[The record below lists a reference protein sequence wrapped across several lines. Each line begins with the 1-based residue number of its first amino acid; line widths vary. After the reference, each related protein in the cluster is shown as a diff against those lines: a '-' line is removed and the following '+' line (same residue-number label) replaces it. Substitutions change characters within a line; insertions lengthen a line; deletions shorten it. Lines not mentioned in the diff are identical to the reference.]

1 MDLKQLKGVY
11 LLGIGGIGMSALARY
26 FRRQGLVVYGYDKV
40 RSPLCEQLEAEGM
53 LIHYEDKKEHFPSVF
68 ETHPAQHLIIYT
80 PAIPADAVLYNHIK
94 QLDIPL
100 YKRAEVLGLISQNTY
115 CIAIAGTHGKTTTS
129 ALMTKVLHQCGIRF
143 TAFLGGISADFGSN
157 YVENLTGIM
166 PFDQEIM
173 VVEAD
178 EFDRSFLHLQP
189 NAAIITSTDADHLD
203 IYGTDDAVKQAFL
216 MFAQNIKK
224 NGYLLQR
231 GGLNLEVGHVQS
243 FSYGDASENVDY
255 QYKPIVKQGE
265 PFAFEWRD
273 LNQNS
278 YLIQPGIDGLHN
290 AENACAVLALAN
302 RLGFDVALA
311 IQGVST
317 FKGIKRRF
325 QKLIDTPTFLVIDD
339 YAHHP
344 TELKALIQS
353 VKNHWPD
360 REITGV
366 FQPHL
371 FSRTQDFMEGF
382 ATSLSQLDQCLLL
395 DIYPAR
401 EKPIP
406 GVTSEAL
413 AAKIEG
419 CIGVFT
425 PENLLDFM
433 QHNQPKTLLLIGAG
447 DIDRLSLP
455 IQKLYE
461 TFA

>member
-26 FRRQGLVVYGYDKV
+26 FKRQGLAVFGYDKV

-53 LIHYEDKKEHFPSVF
+53 LLNYEDNSAYFPSIF
-68 ETHPAQHLIIYT
+68 ETHPSQHLLIYT
-80 PAIPADAVLYNHIK
+80 PAIPTDALLYSHIK
-94 QLDIPL
+94 QKGLPI

-129 ALMTKVLHQCGIRF
+129 ALMTKTLYQCGIRF

-224 NGYLLQR
+224 GGYLLQR
-231 GGLNLEVGHVQS
+231 GGLNLNVNHVKS
-243 FSYGDASENVDY
+243 FSYGHVSENVDFH
-255 QYKPIVKQGE
+255 YKPIAIPGE
-265 PFAFEWRD
+265 SFTFEWHD
-273 LNQNS
+273 LNHNS

-290 AENACAVLALAN
+290 AENASAVLALASC
-302 RLGFDVALA
+302 LSFDLELA
-311 IQGVST
+311 ITGVTT

-325 QKLIDTPTFLVIDD
+325 QKLIDTTQYLVIDD

-344 TELKALIQS
+344 TELNALIQS

-360 REITGV
+360 RKITGI

-382 ATSLSQLDQCLLL
+382 ASSLSQLDHCLLM

-401 EKPIP
+401 EQPIP
-406 GVTSEAL
+406 GVTAAVL
-413 AAKIEG
+413 AAKIKG
-419 CIGVFT
+419 CTGVFT
-425 PENLLDFM
+425 PENLLAFIKN
-433 QHNQPKTLLLIGAG
+433 NQPQTLLLIGAG

-455 IQKLYE
+455 IQQLYE
-461 TFA
+461 KFA